1 TAAASSSIG
10 FMTPVEV
17 SLCVRSTAF
26 HGPPA
31 RRASTT
37 AVASAAWPHGTS
49 SLVTS
54 APYVEAIFANRSPNE
69 PMLTP
74 RTLSPGESVLTIAA
88 SSPPVPALERSTMSF
103 AVPKN
108 VRSPPTIRS
117 CIAANSGPRWLII
130 WRAPAS
136 RTADGRDVGPGI
148 RRFVSKRFTAGL
160 QERQSRGGAS
170 IVGAAPPWPPRLAF
184 RALEEAVQV
193 PSENSHKQVGQ
204 AATVLPARDD
214 ERRQPAG
221 EQSVDDPDDR
231 VHAASLARRPRR
243 SRPGCAPLRP
253 RSLAARVA
261 PFGLGET
268 LPVLLTGPQDV
279 ARGAHPVD
287 LRRRVAGAT
296 CTTRGSSGLARL
308 AAGGH
313 PGRDRA
319 LVALLDRQVV
329 LALPELLGE

>member
-170 IVGAAPPWPPRLAF
+170 IVAAGAPGPPRLGFRELAAAPDRAAGLPCAPGYSEHDYE
-184 RALEEAVQV
+184 RALEE
-193 PSENSHKQVGQ
+193 SSC
-204 AATVLPARDD
+204 
-214 ERRQPAG
+214 
-221 EQSVDDPDDR
+221 
-231 VHAASLARRPRR
+231 RPVR
-243 SRPGCAPLRP
+243 L
-253 RSLAARVA
+253 
-261 PFGLGET
+261 
-268 LPVLLTGPQDV
+268 
-279 ARGAHPVD
+279 
-287 LRRRVAGAT
+287 
-296 CTTRGSSGLARL
+296 LARL
-308 AAGGH
+308 GRRIVRGAG
-313 PGRDRA
+313 PSA
-319 LVALLDRQVV
+319 
-329 LALPELLGE
+329 P